1 MLRVPSKKGEPKR
14 RVKKGEGKKREVKF
28 IGIVADAKLLGVSR
42 EHLYRVLIGQR
53 TSQSLLKR
61 YRELKGKGDQPSEK
75 TSEKSTGSAQHH
87 RSSPDLS
94 APIGS
99 PHTGSYTDESSS

>member
-14 RVKKGEGKKREVKF
+14 RVKFV
-28 IGIVADAKLLGVSR
+28 GICADAEKLGVSR

-61 YRELKGKGDQPSEK
+61 YRELKGKGDKAPGTTGQSKSSDTTSTDPDPS
-75 TSEKSTGSAQHH
+75 A
-87 RSSPDLS
+87 L
-94 APIGS
+94 IGA
-99 PHTGSYTDESSS
+99 PHTGSYTAEFSP

>member
-1 MLRVPSKKGEPKR
+1 MLRVPSKKGELKR
-14 RVKKGEGKKREVKF
+14 RVKF
-28 IGIVADAKLLGVSR
+28 TGICADAKILGVSR

-61 YRELKGKGDQPSEK
+61 YRELKGKGG
-75 TSEKSTGSAQHH
+75 TAQHH
-87 RSSPDLS
+87 PLPDHPLPDLS

-99 PHTGSYTDESSS
+99 PHTGSYSGEFSP